1 MTALGIETDDEV
13 TVTYPADVP
22 VELPPW
28 SPPPRVVVDLSV
40 PDGIEL
46 VLSINGIQ
54 LMPEER
60 GRANPADTLQ
70 HVTRRGARR

>member
-28 SPPPRVVVDLSV
+28 Y
-40 PDGIEL
+40 
-46 VLSINGIQ
+46 
-54 LMPEER
+54 
-60 GRANPADTLQ
+60 AA
-70 HVTRRGARR
+70 GARCG